1 MVKTLPP
8 NASGVGSIP
17 GREAKFPHPT
27 CLMAKNQNIKQKQYY
42 NNVVTIQKT
51 LKMVHIKKKKSLKNS
66 GRRGGMEGLD
76 TAMSF
81 EWCFPGAWNN
91 ALGRQSRDFLIT
103 VSILET

>member
-1 MVKTLPP
+1 MWLKEKRERRDFLGGPMVKTLPP

-51 LKMVHIKKKKSLKNS
+51 LKMVHIKKKK
-66 GRRGGMEGLD
+66 
-76 TAMSF
+76 A
-81 EWCFPGAWNN
+81 
-91 ALGRQSRDFLIT
+91 
-103 VSILET
+103 